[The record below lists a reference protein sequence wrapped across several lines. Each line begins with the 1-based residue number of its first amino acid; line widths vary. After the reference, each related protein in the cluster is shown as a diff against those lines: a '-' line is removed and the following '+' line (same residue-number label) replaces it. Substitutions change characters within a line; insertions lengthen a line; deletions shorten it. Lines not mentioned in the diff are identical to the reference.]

1 MIAKDFQERYTPKV
15 VDDIVFADEHS
26 KNLIDQLVS
35 GVRPFPIHEGKC
47 GILLF
52 GLPGT
57 GKSALAKLLPDA
69 MEMARSG
76 QPAGYEFEYIRVQP
90 NANGMAMLGKLAN
103 KSILMPYGATHHYFV
118 LDEADNLSL
127 QAMKTLKSVMNTQ
140 NCVFILTTNNFQDI
154 EVGVRSRC
162 HCIPFNAA
170 PAANWLPLARR
181 ILKDADVAG
190 VSDSALLPVIEAGHG
205 SARDILDG
213 IISVVLKLKDSNKV
227 SNVV

>member
-1 MIAKDFQERYTPKV
+1 
-15 VDDIVFADEHS
+15 
-26 KNLIDQLVS
+26 
-35 GVRPFPIHEGKC
+35 
-47 GILLF
+47 
-52 GLPGT
+52 
-57 GKSALAKLLPDA
+57 
-69 MEMARSG
+69 
-76 QPAGYEFEYIRVQP
+76 
-90 NANGMAMLGKLAN
+90 
-103 KSILMPYGATHHYFV
+103 
-118 LDEADNLSL
+118 
-127 QAMKTLKSVMNTQ
+127 MNTQ
-140 NCVFILTTNNFQDI
+140 NCVFILTTNNYQDI

-190 VSDSALLPVIEAGHG
+190 ISDSALLPVIEAGHG

>member
-1 MIAKDFQERYTPKV
+1 MIAKDFEERYTPTV
-15 VDDIVFADEHS
+15 VGDIVFADEHS

-35 GVRPFPIHEGKC
+35 GVRPFPIHQGKC
-47 GILLF
+47 GILLY

-76 QPAGYEFEYIRVQP
+76 YPAGYENEYIKVQP
-90 NANGMAMLGKLAN
+90 NANGMAMLGKMAN

-118 LDEADNLSL
+118 LDEADNLSV

-181 ILKDADVAG
+181 ILNDSG
-190 VSDSALLPVIEAGHG
+190 VTGVNDSDLMPVIEAGKG

-213 IISVVLKLKDSNKV
+213 IMSVVLNIQSQATN
-227 SNVV
+227 NVV

>member
-1 MIAKDFQERYTPKV
+1 MMAKDFQERYSPKV

-47 GILLF
+47 GILLY

-76 QPAGYEFEYIRVQP
+76 QTAGYEFEYRRRATP

-103 KSILMPYGATHHYFV
+103 KSILMP
-118 LDEADNLSL
+118 S
-127 QAMKTLKSVMNTQ
+127 NT
-140 NCVFILTTNNFQDI
+140 
-154 EVGVRSRC
+154 
-162 HCIPFNAA
+162 
-170 PAANWLPLARR
+170 
-181 ILKDADVAG
+181 
-190 VSDSALLPVIEAGHG
+190 
-205 SARDILDG
+205 
-213 IISVVLKLKDSNKV
+213 
-227 SNVV
+227 

>member
-1 MIAKDFQERYTPKV
+1 MIAKDFEERYTPTV
-15 VDDIVFADEHS
+15 VGDIVFADEHS

-35 GVRPFPIHEGKC
+35 GVRPFPIHQGKC
-47 GILLF
+47 GILLY

-76 QPAGYEFEYIRVQP
+76 YPSGYENEYIKVQP
-90 NANGMAMLGKLAN
+90 NANGMAMLGKMAN

-118 LDEADNLSL
+118 LDEADNLSV

-181 ILKDADVAG
+181 ILNDSG
-190 VSDSALLPVIEAGHG
+190 VTGVNDSDLMPVIEAGKG

-213 IISVVLKLKDSNKV
+213 IMSVVLNIQSQATN
-227 SNVV
+227 NVV

>member
-1 MIAKDFQERYTPKV
+1 MIVKDFEERYTPKV
-15 VDDIVFADEHS
+15 LGDIVFADEHS
-26 KNLIDQLVS
+26 KNLIAQLVS
-35 GVRPFPIHEGKC
+35 GVRPFPIHQGKC
-47 GILLF
+47 GILLY

-76 QPAGYEFEYIRVQP
+76 YPAGYENEYIKVQP
-90 NANGMAMLGKLAN
+90 NANGMAMLGKMAN

-118 LDEADNLSL
+118 LDEADNLSV
-127 QAMKTLKSVMNTQ
+127 QAMKTLKSVMNTH

-170 PAANWLPLARR
+170 PAVNWLPLARR
-181 ILKDADVAG
+181 ILNDSG
-190 VSDSALLPVIEAGHG
+190 VTGVNDSALLPVIEAGKG

-213 IISVVLKLKDSNKV
+213 IVSVVLNIQSQATN
-227 SNVV
+227 NVV

>member
-1 MIAKDFQERYTPKV
+1 MIAKDFEERYTPKV
-15 VDDIVFADEHS
+15 VGDIVFADEHS

-35 GVRPFPIHEGKC
+35 GVRPFPIHQGKC
-47 GILLF
+47 GILLY

-69 MEMARSG
+69 IEMARSG
-76 QPAGYEFEYIRVQP
+76 YPAGYENEYIKVQP
-90 NANGMAMLGKLAN
+90 NANGMAMLGMMAN

-118 LDEADNLSL
+118 LDEADNLSV

-181 ILKDADVAG
+181 ILNDSG
-190 VSDSALLPVIEAGHG
+190 VTGVNDSALLPVIEAGKG

-213 IISVVLKLKDSNKV
+213 IVSVVLNIQSQATN
-227 SNVV
+227 NVV

>member
-90 NANGMAMLGKLAN
+90 NANGMAMLGKLSN

-140 NCVFILTTNNFQDI
+140 NCVFILTTNNYQDI